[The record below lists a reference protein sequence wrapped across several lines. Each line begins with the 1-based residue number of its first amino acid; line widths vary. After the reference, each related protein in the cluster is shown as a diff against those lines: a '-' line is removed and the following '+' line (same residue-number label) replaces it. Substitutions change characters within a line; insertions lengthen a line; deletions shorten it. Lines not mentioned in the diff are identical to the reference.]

1 MDTEYKISYSI
12 LENRNKI
19 NLELEVIKYLK
30 EGWKLSGG
38 ITISHSQGHT
48 LVYAQAMV
56 RE

>member
-38 ITISHSQGHT
+38 VSISHSQGNT
-48 LVYAQAMV
+48 LIYAQAMV